1 MDILGRETLKPWNIY
16 HSIKSYLVAI
26 LMRLNEG
33 DAANI
38 QRVITLK
45 NEQKALIRLGE
56 EEDFEKVWEGYKNQ
70 PDQFYHY
77 IPRITKE
84 MVDIWYEVI
93 DHSETIPINAF
104 LWEDDDETDYIGN
117 ATLMFQGI
125 EPKSHVCGLG
135 IGVLTNYQHL
145 GVGIA
150 LLEASI
156 EVARDICR
164 LKRFELEVVT
174 ENVKAINLYMKF
186 GFTIEGKMEKSYK
199 YKEDLLDSYLMAL
212 LFV

>member
-1 MDILGRETLKPWNIY
+1 MILSEKETKRIRRIIN
-16 HSIKSYLVAI
+16 
-26 LMRLNEG
+26 
-33 DAANI
+33 
-38 QRVITLK
+38 LK
-45 NEQKALIRLGE
+45 NGENALIRLGE
-56 EEDFEKVWEGYKNQ
+56 EEDFEKVWAGYKIQ
-70 PDQFYHY
+70 PDHFYHY
-77 IPRITKE
+77 IPTITKE
-84 MVDIWYEVI
+84 MVEIWYEVI
-93 DHSETIPINAF
+93 DHSEIIPLNTF
-104 LWEDDDETDYIGN
+104 VWEDEDEGEFIGN

-186 GFTIEGKMEKSYK
+186 GFTIEGKMEKAYK